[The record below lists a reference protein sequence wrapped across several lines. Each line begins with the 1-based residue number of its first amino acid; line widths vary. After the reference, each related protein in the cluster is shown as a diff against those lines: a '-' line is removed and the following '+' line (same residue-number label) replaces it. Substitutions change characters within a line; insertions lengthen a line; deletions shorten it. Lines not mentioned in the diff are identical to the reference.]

1 MRDRGPSYSYIIC
14 IQSTLRILYRLY
26 TCAVFGLP
34 HQVLYCSSSML
45 YSSLFVFVS
54 SCEIVFN
61 TGLIYALFVHL
72 YAQSIVWLVFQ
83 LYNLWVSMWLYIIL
97 IYIHI
102 LHVESVE
109 CIYIYIYIYR
119 YTNYVYTHLLYIY
132 IIIMIIIIIYIYT
145 QYYRLICI
153 YIYIYTNIHTQLRS
167 NLYIYI
173 ICTWWFI
180 PFSK

>member
-1 MRDRGPSYSYIIC
+1 
-14 IQSTLRILYRLY
+14 
-26 TCAVFGLP
+26 
-34 HQVLYCSSSML
+34 ML

-109 CIYIYIYIYR
+109 CIYIYI
-119 YTNYVYTHLLYIY
+119 
-132 IIIMIIIIIYIYT
+132 
-145 QYYRLICI
+145 
-153 YIYIYTNIHTQLRS
+153 
-167 NLYIYI
+167 
-173 ICTWWFI
+173 
-180 PFSK
+180 

>member
-1 MRDRGPSYSYIIC
+1 
-14 IQSTLRILYRLY
+14 
-26 TCAVFGLP
+26 
-34 HQVLYCSSSML
+34 ML

-109 CIYIYIYIYR
+109 CVYIYR
-119 YTNYVYTHLLYIY
+119 YTNYVYTHLLYI
-132 IIIMIIIIIYIYT
+132 
-145 QYYRLICI
+145 L
-153 YIYIYTNIHTQLRS
+153 
-167 NLYIYI
+167 
-173 ICTWWFI
+173 
-180 PFSK
+180 